1 MKVTVENKKG
11 LNKDVK
17 VFVDKKTMNVYM
29 DEKYEEIK
37 GTVNLKGF
45 RPGKVPREILKRQFG
60 KAVFSEVLDKVLKET
75 STKAL
80 QENKIKPAGQPKLD
94 LKTYGEDKD
103 LEYILSVTELPKV
116 ELKSI
121 ENIKFDEYT
130 VKIDQKETDKRI
142 NDIAKNQPNFKE
154 APETTKAKKGDL
166 VVFDYNATVDEK
178 TFKGGEGKNTQ
189 LTLGKDLFLKGFDE
203 QLIGVKKGDE
213 KIVDATLPENFPEK
227 EFINKKAKFK
237 CTISAVKI
245 PEDVKIDD
253 QFAKNL
259 GAKDLNDLKSL
270 ITKQINDEYKN
281 SLDRLTKNQILKEIE
296 KFKVSEIP
304 ENLLEDEIK
313 ILSQGMSEDDAK
325 KSRKNFE
332 EVAKKRIKVGLVLNE
347 FGEQNQIKVTEQ
359 ELQAEVQ
366 KQIRMMPGQE
376 KMVMEFYKK
385 NPNALAS
392 LRGTVYEEKILNMIK
407 EKAKPNKKE
416 ISKDEAEKILKESQK
431 QQLEQE
437 RRQAEINT
445 LQQHNDLLAELDQ
458 AEDVNRATF
467 AFLNRDDDNSVR
479 AFNEAQ
485 TEISD
490 RDIRR
495 IDAQGLYAS
504 EQLRLRSVGALRA
517 GRAAERAANLNAMA
531 TIFSASYKATQT
543 G

>member
-17 VFVDKKTMNVYM
+17 VFVDKKTMNVYL

-154 APETTKAKKGDL
+154 ASETTKAKKGDL

-178 TFKGGEGKNTQ
+178 TFRGGEGKNTQ

-227 EFINKKAKFK
+227 EFINKKAKFTCK
-237 CTISAVKI
+237 ISAVKI

-332 EVAKKRIKVGLVLNE
+332 EVAKKRIKVGLILNE

-359 ELQAEVQ
+359 ELQTEVQ

-431 QQLEQE
+431 QQLDQE
-437 RRQAEINT
+437 
-445 LQQHNDLLAELDQ
+445 LKDQ
-458 AEDVNRATF
+458 RKPEKKADVKKTA
-467 AFLNRDDDNSVR
+467 DNKTKPKVKKTKSV
-479 AFNEAQ
+479 AKK
-485 TEISD
+485 TKKVS
-490 RDIRR
+490 
-495 IDAQGLYAS
+495 
-504 EQLRLRSVGALRA
+504 
-517 GRAAERAANLNAMA
+517 
-531 TIFSASYKATQT
+531 KK
-543 G
+543 

>member
-17 VFVDKKTMNVYM
+17 VFVDKKTMNLYI

-154 APETTKAKKGDL
+154 ASETTKAKKGDL

-227 EFINKKAKFK
+227 EFINKKAKFMCK
-237 CTISAVKI
+237 ISAVKI
-245 PEDVKIDD
+245 PEEVKIDD

-332 EVAKKRIKVGLVLNE
+332 EVAKKRIKVGLILNE

-359 ELQAEVQ
+359 ELQTEVQ

-431 QQLEQE
+431 QQLDQE
-437 RRQAEINT
+437 
-445 LQQHNDLLAELDQ
+445 LKDQ
-458 AEDVNRATF
+458 RKPEKKADVKKTA
-467 AFLNRDDDNSVR
+467 DNKTKPKVKKTKSV
-479 AFNEAQ
+479 AKK
-485 TEISD
+485 IKKVS
-490 RDIRR
+490 
-495 IDAQGLYAS
+495 
-504 EQLRLRSVGALRA
+504 
-517 GRAAERAANLNAMA
+517 
-531 TIFSASYKATQT
+531 KK
-543 G
+543 

>member
-154 APETTKAKKGDL
+154 ASETTKAKKGDL

-227 EFINKKAKFK
+227 EFINKKAKFMCK
-237 CTISAVKI
+237 ILAVKI

-332 EVAKKRIKVGLVLNE
+332 EVAKKRIKVGLILNE

-359 ELQAEVQ
+359 ELQSEVQ

-431 QQLEQE
+431 QQLDQE
-437 RRQAEINT
+437 
-445 LQQHNDLLAELDQ
+445 LKDQ
-458 AEDVNRATF
+458 RKPEKKADVKKTA
-467 AFLNRDDDNSVR
+467 DNKTKPKVKKTKSV
-479 AFNEAQ
+479 AKK
-485 TEISD
+485 TKKVS
-490 RDIRR
+490 
-495 IDAQGLYAS
+495 
-504 EQLRLRSVGALRA
+504 
-517 GRAAERAANLNAMA
+517 
-531 TIFSASYKATQT
+531 KK
-543 G
+543 